1 MGFAR
6 YPLFLSRLL
15 DTLRASAQGALAL
28 SLFSQLFPGFGF
40 CFCRSHQLAETPS
53 DGASSDIVLRTALER
68 PRTGLLLLSEGNV
81 FLVEFFLFLFWSLE
95 GLGLAACAMD
105 EELANRV
112 QPSSGHGC

>member
-81 FLVEFFLFLFWSLE
+81 LLVEFLLFLLRSLE
-95 GLGLAACAMD
+95 RLGLTACAVKRGVS
-105 EELANRV
+105 EYSRWR
-112 QPSSGHGC
+112 SGQKC